1 MVFKT
6 PIGRVNMIGSA
17 YLKRL
22 EKLEI
27 SSVKDLLYHFPFR
40 YLDYSTISE
49 IEKAKP
55 SEIVSL
61 RANLV
66 EIKNRYLSR
75 SRTIQTAV
83 FSDKTGEIQ
92 VTWFN
97 QPFLARQL
105 REGQM
110 IGLSGKV
117 ELFRNKPSLVSPD
130 YEVLGASPK
139 EKKPLHTGR
148 LVPIYHETKRLSS
161 KWLRSR
167 INSVLENPYF
177 KPDEFIPKQIRKKE
191 SLIDLQK
198 ALKQIHFPDNDK
210 LLEKARYRF
219 SFEELYLLQLAAKI
233 RKQVWQKT
241 KLLTKLKPNPE
252 KLKNFEKNLPFK
264 LTASQKKVINE
275 ITKDLLKPKPMNRLL
290 QGDVGSGK
298 TVVAASAI
306 YLSFLS
312 QAKSIL
318 MAPTEILANQHY
330 NTLKEL
336 FKNEKIKIALLT
348 GSKKDDFKEADLIV
362 GTHAI
367 LFKKV
372 NFSNLGLIVIDEQ
385 HRFGVEQREKL
396 IEREKT
402 PHVLTMTATPIPRTI
417 ALTLYRDL
425 SLSAIDEMPPGR
437 QKTKTWVV
445 PPSKKKNAHIWIK
458 DQIIASNKKIQAF
471 VVCPLIEESDNIMM
485 AQVSAVTSEFESL
498 KKHYQPELKLGL
510 IHGRLS
516 AKEKEEVL
524 KNFKLGK
531 INVLVSTPIIEVGI
545 DIPQASIILIESA
558 DRFGLAQLHQLRG
571 RVGRAGQ
578 QSFCLLF
585 STSVSQKIIKRLKL
599 LEKYDL
605 GMKLAEM
612 DLKLRGPGEI
622 YGAHQHG
629 FFGLKIA
636 RLSDI
641 NLFKATQKAAESTR
655 ITKGL
660 KLKLKEYKIGTVKPN

>member
-6 PIGRVNMIGSA
+6 PISKVNMIGPA

-27 SSVKDLLYHFPFR
+27 NFVKDLLYHFPFR
-40 YLDYSTISE
+40 YLDYSTISQ
-49 IEKAKP
+49 IGKARP
-55 SEIVSL
+55 YEIVSL
-61 RANLV
+61 KANLV
-66 EIKNRYLSR
+66 SIKNNYLSR
-75 SRTIQTAV
+75 SRTIQRATL
-83 FSDKTGEIQ
+83 SDKTGEIQ

-105 REGQM
+105 KIGQT

-130 YEVLGASPK
+130 YEILGVSLK
-139 EKKPLHTGR
+139 TKRPLHTGR
-148 LVPIYHETKRLSS
+148 LVPIYHETKKLSS

-167 INSVLENPYF
+167 INSILENPYF
-177 KPDEFIPKQIRKKE
+177 KTDEFIPEQIRKEE
-191 SLIDLQK
+191 SLPDLQK
-198 ALKQIHFPDNDK
+198 ALKQIHFPDNDNT
-210 LLEKARYRF
+210 LEKARYRF
-219 SFEELYLLQLAAKI
+219 GFEEFYLLQLAAKI
-233 RKQVWQKT
+233 RKQLWQKAQ
-241 KLLTKLKPNPE
+241 LLVKLKPNKE
-252 KLKNFEKNLPFK
+252 KLESFEKNLPFK
-264 LTASQKKVINE
+264 LTTSQKKVISE
-275 ITKDLLKPKPMNRLL
+275 ITKDMLKPKPMNRLL

-306 YLSFLS
+306 YLCFLS
-312 QAKSIL
+312 KAKSIL

-336 FKNEKIKIALLT
+336 FKNENLKIALLT
-348 GSKKDDFKEADLIV
+348 GSKKDNLEKADLIV

-367 LFKKV
+367 LFKKIS
-372 NFSNLGLIVIDEQ
+372 FSNLGLIVIDEQ
-385 HRFGVEQREKL
+385 HRFGVEQRERL

-425 SLSAIDEMPPGR
+425 SLSIIDEMPPGR

-445 PPSKKKNAHIWIK
+445 PPSKKKAAHKWIK
-458 DQIIASNKKIQAF
+458 NQIIASNKKIQAF
-471 VVCPLIEESDNIMM
+471 VVCPLIEESENFMM
-485 AQVSAVTSEFESL
+485 AQVSAATVEFEAL
-498 KKHYQPELKLGL
+498 KKYYQPKLKLGL

-516 AKEKEEVL
+516 PKEKEKIL
-524 KNFKLGK
+524 KDFKLGNT
-531 INVLVSTPIIEVGI
+531 NVLVSTPIIEVGI

-578 QSFCLLF
+578 QAYCLLF
-585 STSVSQKIIKRLKL
+585 SSSVSLKTIKRLRL

-622 YGAHQHG
+622 YGAKQHG
-629 FFGLKIA
+629 FLSLKIA

-641 NLFKATQKAAESTR
+641 ALFKAAQKAAEKTK
-655 ITKGL
+655 ITKDL
-660 KLKLKEYKIGTVKPN
+660 KLKLKEYKIGIIKPN